1 MRATPL
7 ASLAFA
13 AGLAL
18 LVPAIALAEPT
29 EITIRVLSKDGKFVG
44 TSMGGARVILRDAD
58 TGEILAQGVTAG
70 GTGDTARIM
79 HARRRPPCHAL
90 RRQRRQVH
98 RHARSR

>member
-18 LVPAIALAEPT
+18 LVPGMALAEPT

-44 TSMGGARVILRDAD
+44 TSMGGARVFCATPTPERF
-58 TGEILAQGVTAG
+58 
-70 GTGDTARIM
+70 
-79 HARRRPPCHAL
+79 
-90 RRQRRQVH
+90 
-98 RHARSR
+98 